1 LDRLTFFSEFW
12 RSPRAVGALL
22 PSSRGLSAAMVAT
35 IDFSSL
41 STIVEFGPGIGIMTA
56 DIAARLRREQR
67 YLGVEV
73 NKVFYERLIKRFP
86 NLQFVNQSAVD
97 LNDILRNAQI
107 AQIDAVL
114 CGLPW
119 ASLPIDEQEKIL
131 GAMLR
136 FLRNDGV
143 FVTFAYLQGLLLPG
157 AWALRRRLKK
167 NFASVT
173 TTNVIWR
180 NFPPAFAYICHR

>member
-1 LDRLTFFSEFW
+1 MDRLTFFSEFW

-41 STIVEFGPGIGIMTA
+41 STIVEFGPGTGIMTA

-136 FLRNDGV
+136 FLRNGGV

-173 TTNVIWR
+173 TTKVIWR
-180 NFPPAFAYICHR
+180 NFPPAFAYVCHR

>member
-1 LDRLTFFSEFW
+1 
-12 RSPRAVGALL
+12 
-22 PSSRGLSAAMVAT
+22 MVAT

-41 STIVEFGPGIGIMTA
+41 STIVEFGPGTGIMTA

-136 FLRNDGV
+136 FLRNGGV

-173 TTNVIWR
+173 TTKVIWW
-180 NFPPAFAYICHR
+180 NFPPAFAYVCHR

>member
-1 LDRLTFFSEFW
+1 
-12 RSPRAVGALL
+12 
-22 PSSRGLSAAMVAT
+22 MVAT

-41 STIVEFGPGIGIMTA
+41 STIVEFGPGTGIMTA
-56 DIAARLRREQR
+56 AIAARLRREQR

-136 FLRNDGV
+136 FLRNGGV

-167 NFASVT
+167 NFPSVRT
-173 TTNVIWR
+173 TKVIWW
-180 NFPPAFAYICHR
+180 NFPPAFAYVCHR